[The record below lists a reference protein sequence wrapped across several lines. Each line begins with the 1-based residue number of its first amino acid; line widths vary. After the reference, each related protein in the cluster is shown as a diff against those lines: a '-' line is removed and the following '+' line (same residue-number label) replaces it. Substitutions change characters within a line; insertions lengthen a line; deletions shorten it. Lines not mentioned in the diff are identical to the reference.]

1 MTLSAPNNPV
11 EARGKASKRA
21 VSSLTAV
28 RRTEGLTAPKR
39 TFVVGVARPAPS
51 LLQRAEGSLM
61 AVQRGSRSNLSEQP
75 FWLVVGSPRMK
86 FIGVDLSLKMAE
98 VDVGLSRKPVCPP
111 REALQR
117 FNFEQQ
123 TSCHRRV

>member
-75 FWLVVGSPRMK
+75 FGR
-86 FIGVDLSLKMAE
+86 AAAT
-98 VDVGLSRKPVCPP
+98 
-111 REALQR
+111 RE
-117 FNFEQQ
+117 
-123 TSCHRRV
+123 CHAISDARVTPKTR